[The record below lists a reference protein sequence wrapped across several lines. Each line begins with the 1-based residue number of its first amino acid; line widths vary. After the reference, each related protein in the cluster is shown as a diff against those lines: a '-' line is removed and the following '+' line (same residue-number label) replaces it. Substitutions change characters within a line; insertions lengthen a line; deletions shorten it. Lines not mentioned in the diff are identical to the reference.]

1 MEAVAA
7 QTPTNTNANA
17 NPNPITMA
25 RPPVA
30 MASDARAVARCAWR
44 VLEEIDYGLIM
55 LSASGELQ
63 HANQLGWSELS
74 RARFLQSDNGQ
85 VVGQTPALTQE
96 LRRGLQA
103 AALGRRHMMM
113 LRDGGDLLPVTCVP
127 LMPMEGSASPVL
139 LMLARQSATRNLN
152 VGFFSRT
159 HGLTAAEESVLRHLC
174 EGLQV
179 KEIARAKG
187 ITPSTV
193 RTHLRSLREKT
204 GLRHIRLLAQ
214 RVAMLPPMLPTNP
227 TLPGTP
233 GRMVHQ

>member
-1 MEAVAA
+1 MDAA
-7 QTPTNTNANA
+7 TQSLATFTVSRVPAA
-17 NPNPITMA
+17 AP
-25 RPPVA
+25 
-30 MASDARAVARCAWR
+30 DARAIARCAWR
-44 VLEEIDYGLIM
+44 VLEEIDYGLIL
-55 LSASGELQ
+55 LSATGELQ
-63 HANQLGWSELS
+63 HANQLGWSELT
-74 RARFLQSDNGQ
+74 RARLLKLEHGQ
-85 VVGQTPALTQE
+85 VVSDSVGVTQE

-103 AALGRRHMMM
+103 AALGRRHMLM
-113 LRDGGDLLPVTCVP
+113 LRDDGDVLPVTCIP
-127 LMPMEGSASPVL
+127 LMPAEGSGTPVL

-179 KEIARAKG
+179 KEIARLKG

-227 TLPGTP
+227 TLPGGP
-233 GRMVHQ
+233 GRLATQ

>member
-1 MEAVAA
+1 
-7 QTPTNTNANA
+7 
-17 NPNPITMA
+17 
-25 RPPVA
+25 
-30 MASDARAVARCAWR
+30 
-44 VLEEIDYGLIM
+44 VLEEIDYGLI
-55 LSASGELQ
+55 LLGANGDLQ

-74 RARFLQSDNGQ
+74 RARFLRLEDGQ
-85 VVGQTPALTQE
+85 VVGESTAATQE

-103 AALGRRHMMM
+103 SAMGRRHMLM
-113 LRDGGDLLPVTCVP
+113 LRDGGDVLPVTCVP
-127 LMPMEGSASPVL
+127 LMPTEGSATPVL
-139 LMLARQSATRNLN
+139 LMLARQTATQNLN

-227 TLPGTP
+227 TLSMPSS
-233 GRMVHQ
+233 GRLVHQ

>member
-1 MEAVAA
+1 MEAATQSPATFSIHRPAVVAA
-7 QTPTNTNANA
+7 DP
-17 NPNPITMA
+17 
-25 RPPVA
+25 
-30 MASDARAVARCAWR
+30 RAVARCAWR
-44 VLEEIDYGLIM
+44 VLEEIDYGLIV
-55 LSASGELQ
+55 LGASGELQ

-74 RARFLQSDNGQ
+74 RDRFFHLDDGQ
-85 VVGQTPALTQE
+85 VVGGSAALTQE

-103 AALGRRHMMM
+103 AAQGRRHMLM
-113 LRDGGDLLPVTCVP
+113 LRDDSDVLPVTCVP
-127 LMPMEGSASPVL
+127 LMPMEGSATPVL
-139 LMLARQSATRNLN
+139 LMLARQSATKNLN

-174 EGLQV
+174 DGLQV

-227 TLPGTP
+227 TLPGIP

>member
-1 MEAVAA
+1 MEAATQSPTAFTLPLRAPAPAA
-7 QTPTNTNANA
+7 GDP
-17 NPNPITMA
+17 
-25 RPPVA
+25 
-30 MASDARAVARCAWR
+30 RALARCAWR
-44 VLEEIDYGLIM
+44 VLEEVDYGMIL
-55 LSASGELQ
+55 LSAEGELQ
-63 HANQLGWSELS
+63 HANQLGWTELT
-74 RARFLQSDNGQ
+74 RERFLRIEDGQ
-85 VVGQTPALTQE
+85 VVGESAAVTQE

-103 AALGRRHMMM
+103 AALGRRHMLM
-113 LRDGGDLLPVTCVP
+113 LREGGDVLPVTCVP
-127 LMPMEGSASPVL
+127 LMPGEGSATPVL
-139 LMLARQSATRNLN
+139 LMLARQTATRNLN

-227 TLPGTP
+227 TLPGVP
-233 GRMVHQ
+233 GRIVHQ

>member
-1 MEAVAA
+1 MDAATQSLTTFTLYRPAPPTGDPRAV
-7 QTPTNTNANA
+7 
-17 NPNPITMA
+17 
-25 RPPVA
+25 
-30 MASDARAVARCAWR
+30 AVARCAWR
-44 VLEEIDYGLIM
+44 VLDEIDYGLIL

-74 RARFLQSDNGQ
+74 RARFLRMDEGQ
-85 VVGQTPALTQE
+85 VVGETPAVTQE

-103 AALGRRHMMM
+103 AALGRRHMLM
-113 LRDGGDLLPVTCVP
+113 LREGGDVLPVTCVP
-127 LMPMEGSASPVL
+127 LMPAEGSATPVL

-159 HGLTAAEESVLRHLC
+159 HGLTAAEESILRHLC

-179 KEIARAKG
+179 KEIARVKG

-227 TLPGTP
+227 TLMSGPSA
-233 GRMVHQ
+233 GRVVHQ

>member
-1 MEAVAA
+1 MEAAPQSLTTFTVFRAPAA
-7 QTPTNTNANA
+7 TGG
-17 NPNPITMA
+17 
-25 RPPVA
+25 
-30 MASDARAVARCAWR
+30 DARSSAARCAWR
-44 VLEEIDYGLIM
+44 VLEEIDYGLIL

-63 HANQLGWSELS
+63 HANQLGLNELS
-74 RARFLQSDNGQ
+74 RARFLHVEEGQ
-85 VVGQTPALTQE
+85 VVGETAAVTQE

-103 AALGRRHMMM
+103 AALGRRHMLM
-113 LRDGGDLLPVTCVP
+113 LRDGGEVLPVTCVP
-127 LMPMEGSASPVL
+127 LLPAEGSATPVL

-159 HGLTAAEESVLRHLC
+159 HGLTAAEESILRHLC

-179 KEIARAKG
+179 KEIARVKG

-227 TLPGTP
+227 TPPAMP
-233 GRMVHQ
+233 GRMLHQ

>member
-1 MEAVAA
+1 MEAAT
-7 QTPTNTNANA
+7 QIPTTFSI
-17 NPNPITMA
+17 P
-25 RPPVA
+25 RPVTLTTDP
-30 MASDARAVARCAWR
+30 RAVARCAWR
-44 VLEEIDYGLIM
+44 VLEEIDYGLLL

-63 HANQLGWSELS
+63 HANQLGLDELS
-74 RARFLQSDNGQ
+74 RARFLHLDDGL
-85 VVGQTPALTQE
+85 VVGPSVVLTQE

-103 AALGRRHMMM
+103 AAQGRRHMLM
-113 LRDGGDLLPVTCVP
+113 LRDGGDVLPVTCVP
-127 LMPMEGSASPVL
+127 LIPTEGSATPVL

-179 KEIARAKG
+179 KEIARVKG

-227 TLPGTP
+227 TLPGLT
-233 GRMVHQ
+233 GRVVQ